1 MWGGNDGRGGNSAP
15 PDGYDR
21 RNSNGGESD
30 IAAAALARA
39 QEETALAA
47 RLAMGQMAASNPYGD
62 ASSGYNNPRDQQH
75 QDAAAAAHHNA
86 AILYAQRQR
95 EMELYAL
102 QQQIQDRQVVENE
115 ARNRLLEHAARNQ
128 MQEYERTRMEMALV
142 AEIQQRDRDRA
153 AAERELVAQQQHSGV
168 ANATSTERNMQEQ
181 QLRELIAKERAEK
194 YGIGNSDGMLQQH
207 DDPTSLSLPP
217 KSSAKKSTQKQPA
230 KKTSP
235 KRKSALKDEEY
246 YKMIASGV
254 GGTEV
259 SPAKKRKKAATTKA
273 TSGGAKRGKK
283 NAPTNSVLIKKIPGV
298 PTMDDI
304 VPPITDVE
312 YENVEALMSEFCK
325 VPFLAE
331 FSRPVSLLH
340 PEVSIIHEYV
350 LFFPLV
356 VHSTIPLTSFS
367 T

>member
-1 MWGGNDGRGGNSAP
+1 MWGGNDGRGNNSAP

-30 IAAAALARA
+30 IAAAAIARA
-39 QEETALAA
+39 QEEALAA
-47 RLAMGQMAASNPYGD
+47 RLAMGQMAASNNPYGD
-62 ASSGYNNPRDQQH
+62 ASSGYNNPRDHQQQ

-86 AILYAQRQR
+86 AIIYAQRQR

-153 AAERELVAQQQHSGV
+153 AAEREMVAQQQHSGV
-168 ANATSTERNMQEQ
+168 ANVTSTERNMQEQ

-194 YGIGNSDGMLQQH
+194 YGNGDGMLQQH
-207 DDPTSLSLPP
+207 DDPTSLPLPP
-217 KSSAKKSTQKQPA
+217 TKSSAKKSTQKQPA

-254 GGTEV
+254 GRTEV

-273 TSGGAKRGKK
+273 ASGGAKRGKK
-283 NAPTNSVLIKKIPGV
+283 NALTTSVLIKKIPGV
-298 PTMDDI
+298 PTMDDV

-340 PEVSIIHEYV
+340 PEVSNMKMY
-350 LFFPLV
+350 
-356 VHSTIPLTSFS
+356 
-367 T
+367 

>member
-1 MWGGNDGRGGNSAP
+1 MWGGNDGRGGNSSAP

-30 IAAAALARA
+30 IAAAAMARA
-39 QEETALAA
+39 QEEALAA
-47 RLAMGQMAASNPYGD
+47 RLAMGQMAASSNPYGD

-75 QDAAAAAHHNA
+75 QDAAAAAAHHNA

-153 AAERELVAQQQHSGV
+153 AAEREMVAQQHSGV
-168 ANATSTERNMQEQ
+168 ANVSLSQQDFANTTSTERNMQEQ

-194 YGIGNSDGMLQQH
+194 YGIGNGDGKLQQH
-207 DDPTSLSLPP
+207 DDPTSLPLPSN
-217 KSSAKKSTQKQPA
+217 KSSTKKTTQKQPA
-230 KKTSP
+230 KKNTSP
-235 KRKSALKDEEY
+235 KRKSALKDDEY

-259 SPAKKRKKAATTKA
+259 SPAKKRKKATTTKTASGA
-273 TSGGAKRGKK
+273 TKRGKK
-283 NAPTNSVLIKKIPGV
+283 NAPTNSVLIKKNPGV

-340 PEVSIIHEYV
+340 PEVSNN
-350 LFFPLV
+350 
-356 VHSTIPLTSFS
+356 T
-367 T
+367 